1 MTTTEPFEGLPEG
14 LALDDAVPGADADGA
29 PVDAEAEPLEE
40 EAERGPSAISVQ
52 GVSKH
57 FRLFHERP
65 TFLKERITG
74 GGGKAKVDE
83 FWALKDVSLEIEAG
97 SMYGLIGHN
106 GSGKSTLLRMM
117 AGIHRPNGGTVTST
131 GRISALLE
139 LGAGFHP
146 ELTGRENIYLNASIL
161 GLSRKEIRDSI
172 DDIVAFAAID
182 KFIDSPVKVYSSGMY
197 VRLGFSVAVHVNPE
211 ILLIDEVIA
220 VGDEWFQRRCFDH
233 LYKLRKQG
241 VTIVMVTHSLGL
253 VQTMCDRAAWLD
265 HGEVKAEGP
274 AGRVVR
280 QYLDQVNSD
289 EEARYEDE
297 AGAELDL
304 DQPTRRGSGEI
315 VVDRLEFLTDEGD
328 AKPVGKTGDPLTV
341 RLHYRCESPVEHPVF
356 AVTLN
361 RSAGPIVGTS
371 NSRLAEV
378 DLGVLEGTGHVD
390 LVLDP
395 LTLVPGSYQVTT
407 GIYDEHVLH
416 PYDIQ
421 EQAWVLHVQPGT
433 SRSREGMVDLR
444 GRWAGT
450 VGR

>member
-1 MTTTEPFEGLPEG
+1 MSATEPFEGLPD
-14 LALDDAVPGADADGA
+14 ALDLELDVVADE
-29 PVDAEAEPLEE
+29 VEAEEE
-40 EAERGPSAISVQ
+40 ERERSLKPAAISVA
-52 GVSKH
+52 GVSKK
-57 FRLFHERP
+57 FRLYSERA
-65 TFLKERITG
+65 TFLKERVTG
-74 GGGKAKVDE
+74 GNKAVVDD
-83 FWALKDVSLEIEAG
+83 FWALKDVSLDIEAG

-117 AGIHRPNGGTVTST
+117 AGIHRPTTGRVSST

-161 GLSRKEIRDSI
+161 GLSRREIRDSI

-182 KFIDSPVKVYSSGMY
+182 KFIDSPVKVYSSGMF

-265 HGEVKAEGP
+265 HGEIRAEGP
-274 AGRVVR
+274 AGQVVR

-297 AGAELDL
+297 QGAELEL

-315 VVDRLEFLTDEGD
+315 VVDKVEFIGD
-328 AKPVGKTGDPLTV
+328 DGEAKPVGKTGDRLTV
-341 RLHYRCESPVEHPVF
+341 RLHYRAETPVEHPVF
-356 AVTLN
+356 TVTVT
-361 RSAGPIVGTS
+361 RSAGPNVGTA
-371 NSRLAEV
+371 NSRLSEV
-378 DLGVLEGTGHVD
+378 DLGTLHGGGSVD
-390 LVLDP
+390 LVFDP
-395 LTLVPGSYQVTT
+395 LPLVPGSYQVST

-416 PYDIQ
+416 PYDVQ
-421 EQAWVLHVQPGT
+421 EQGWVLHVQPGS
-433 SRSREGMVDLR
+433 SRHREGMVDLG
-444 GRWAGT
+444 GRWS
-450 VGR
+450 VRLDEDR